1 MEGRRARERPFRAWR
16 RARLGGAVVALAA
29 AALLHA
35 APASAQRARTLPR
48 AGGGLAHPHDG
59 WGAGAALALAA
70 GAGATLAARKQRRG
84 RAA

>member
-35 APASAQRARTLPR
+35 APASAQEGGPAPEYGQGAGVTRARTLPR
-48 AGGGLAHPHDG
+48 AG
-59 WGAGAALALAA
+59 
-70 GAGATLAARKQRRG
+70 AGATLIARKQRQG